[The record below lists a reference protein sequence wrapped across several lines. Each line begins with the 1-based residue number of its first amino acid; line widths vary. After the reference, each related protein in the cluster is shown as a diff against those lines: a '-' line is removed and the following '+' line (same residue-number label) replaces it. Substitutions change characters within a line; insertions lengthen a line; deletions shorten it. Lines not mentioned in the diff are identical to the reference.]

1 MVQIKK
7 NGIQYSGLHSFL
19 LPVFFVLHNYI
30 QYYGLVS
37 AATAY
42 SILGELLVVFLLI
55 SLLFLLFTRNISKSL
70 LLATVSGIF
79 LLFYGVI
86 KDFLKITLGFPFA
99 ARYVILLPLL
109 LLATAGLCLLVLK
122 KKEFKK
128 IIFFLNTLLT
138 IFIII
143 DGISLLFSSNS
154 FSGNNLLVKQN
165 ILNTHNLPVAAEKP
179 DIYYLLFDCYP
190 GTAYLREYM
199 QYDNTPLDM
208 ALMNT
213 GFYVV
218 KNSRSNYHGTALSLS
233 SALNF
238 EYLQKIIPD
247 IPTDPKQ
254 YNEAQLSI
262 NHAVVP
268 EVFAR
273 QGYKIYNLSIFELG
287 GQSPLYK
294 ENFLSLPERQIL
306 LYNTITERVRH
317 DISWNFT
324 AWKLN
329 IPFFRKTLVPQSRA
343 VVENAAARRNFN
355 NTVIDSVLR
364 ISSQKGKPKFIYA
377 HFYLPHPPFFYDKD
391 GKNNNM
397 DSVVTPG
404 QMRSKPLFLAYLE
417 YTNRIML
424 TIINKILQDS
434 VNKPVIIVQGDHGF
448 RDFINGPLEHKL
460 YFKNY
465 SAFYFPDKD
474 YSRLYD
480 TLSNINTFPLI
491 FNKYFNTRIPL
502 QKDSTIF

>member
-1 MVQIKK
+1 MIQIKK
-7 NGIQYSGLHSFL
+7 NAIQYSGLHIFL
-19 LPVFFVLHNYI
+19 LPIFFVLHNYVR
-30 QYYGLVS
+30 YSGLVS

-55 SLLFLLFTRNISKSL
+55 FLLFFLFTRNISRSL

-99 ARYVILLPLL
+99 ARYVILLPVL
-109 LLATAGLCLLVLK
+109 LLATAYLCLLILK

-128 IIFFLNTLLT
+128 INFFLNTLLA

-154 FSGNNLLVKQN
+154 FSTNNLLVKQN
-165 ILNTHNLPVAAEKP
+165 ILNIHSLPAAAEKP
-179 DIYYLLFDCYP
+179 DVYYLLFDCYP

-199 QYDNTPLDM
+199 QYDNASLDT

-218 KNSRSNYHGTALSLS
+218 KNPRSNYHETALSLS
-233 SALNF
+233 SILNF
-238 EYLQKIIPD
+238 EYLEGIVPNVPI
-247 IPTDPKQ
+247 DPKQ
-254 YNEAQLSI
+254 YNQAQLTI
-262 NHAVVP
+262 NLAIVP
-268 EVFAR
+268 EVFA
-273 QGYKIYNLSIFELG
+273 QYGYKIYNLSIFEIG
-287 GQSPLYK
+287 GKPPLFK
-294 ENFLSLPERQIL
+294 ENFLALPERQIL
-306 LYNTITERVRH
+306 LYNTVTERVRH
-317 DISWNFT
+317 DILWNFT
-324 AWKLN
+324 VGRFN
-329 IPFFRKTLVPQSRA
+329 TFFLRKVFGQQNDAIVESA
-343 VVENAAARRNFN
+343 VARRSFN
-355 NTVIDSVLR
+355 NTVIDSVMKMPLQER
-364 ISSQKGKPKFIYA
+364 NGPKFIYA

-391 GKNNNM
+391 GKSNNI
-397 DSVVTPG
+397 DSIVTPG
-404 QMRSKPLFLAYLE
+404 QMRNKTLFLSYVE
-417 YTNRIML
+417 YTNKVML
-424 TIINKILQDS
+424 AMINRILQES

-448 RDFINGPLEHKL
+448 RDVMISPFG